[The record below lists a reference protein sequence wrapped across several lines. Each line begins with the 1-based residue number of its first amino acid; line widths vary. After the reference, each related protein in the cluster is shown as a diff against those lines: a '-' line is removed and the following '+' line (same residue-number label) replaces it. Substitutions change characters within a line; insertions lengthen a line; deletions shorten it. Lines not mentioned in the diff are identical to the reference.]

1 MKNRRLWFYFC
12 LLIICIVIPLSVFL
26 LQREIIVEIC
36 CDDILVFS
44 VPRNSG
50 VFHKVSCKCVPVDS
64 SLSFERMVFLFGFSF
79 IWILL
84 FGRGIYLLIKKIK
97 NKKIGQSLSVVRFN
111 LARPTINKKKHP
123 KWALFLFLVAGVGFE
138 PHDLQVMSLASYRTA
153 LPRDRISVIYI
164 I

>member
-36 CDDILVFS
+36 CGDISVFS

-50 VFHKVSCKCVPVDS
+50 VFHTVSCRCVSVDS

-79 IWILL
+79 IGILL

-97 NKKIGQSLSVVRFN
+97 NKKIG
-111 LARPTINKKKHP
+111 
-123 KWALFLFLVAGVGFE
+123 
-138 PHDLQVMSLASYRTA
+138 
-153 LPRDRISVIYI
+153 
-164 I
+164 

>member
-97 NKKIGQSLSVVRFN
+97 NKKIG
-111 LARPTINKKKHP
+111 
-123 KWALFLFLVAGVGFE
+123 
-138 PHDLQVMSLASYRTA
+138 
-153 LPRDRISVIYI
+153 
-164 I
+164 